1 MIADDSRIVIAGAGS
16 IGCYAGGC
24 LAAAGKRVTFLV
36 RPRVEAALAQHG
48 LKIIDL
54 DGTAR
59 LVGPQALDLAV
70 DPAIAFER
78 ADIILVT
85 VKSGATEEMAKL
97 IAAHAPSKATV
108 VSLQNG
114 VNNAKVLHQNLSAG
128 FAVISGM
135 VPFNVVQSEPDVVPL
150 TVRRTT
156 EGVVLIDDRSGDL
169 ADDLSVPG
177 LEVRDNPDM
186 QGVLWGKLLMNLNN
200 APNALSNLPLATQ
213 LADRNWRLLLAD
225 QMSEGLR
232 VLDAH
237 GIVPSKIQGVSPAIV
252 PWVLRLPNFLFRI
265 LAKKMLNIDPRA
277 RSSMWEDLS
286 RGRATEIDY
295 LQGLIVRLADEKNI
309 AVPLLRRV
317 LASVK
322 QAEGEPLRSHS
333 VEEIRTANV

>member
-36 RPRVEAALAQHG
+36 RPRVEVALAQHG

-59 LVGPQALDLAV
+59 LVGPQAFDLAV
-70 DPAIAFER
+70 DPAIAFKR

-97 IAAHAPSKATV
+97 IAAHAPSTATV

-114 VNNAKVLHQNLSAG
+114 VNNAKVLHQNLAAG
-128 FAVISGM
+128 FTVISGM

-156 EGVVLIDDRSGDL
+156 EGVVLIDDRSADL

-232 VLDAH
+232 VLNAH

-295 LQGLIVRLADEKNI
+295 LQGVLVRLADEKNI
-309 AVPLLRRV
+309 AVPLLGRV
-317 LASVK
+317 LACVK

-333 VEEIRTANV
+333 IEEIRTVNI